1 MRLVARRSLET
12 RYKESAI
19 AKRRKPRP
27 TGPPPSRSPK
37 LDRGEAAG
45 ANSPAKRKSGEPAP
59 PSTRSVLKRAGFISA
74 AYVLALVLLV
84 HLNVIV
90 AVLVG
95 LLGMGIMVPMGMLLD
110 RFRYRAALRKWEATR
125 AGAK

>member
-1 MRLVARRSLET
+1 M
-12 RYKESAI
+12 
-19 AKRRKPRP
+19 
-27 TGPPPSRSPK
+27 
-37 LDRGEAAG
+37 
-45 ANSPAKRKSGEPAP
+45 
-59 PSTRSVLKRAGFISA
+59 LKRAGFISA